1 MQTKTATRWQR
12 IKEVFIMTFGEK
24 LKEAI
29 NLEEYEK
36 TGKCRDKKDAVCVD
50 KNKDATAIYALFRQ
64 KKMSG
69 AEWLIDFFVQPGIV
83 QVLDQ
88 FSEFAAFYLVE
99 KGTKQYLVK
108 VTKEFI
114 TTNEL
119 ADRVDANKFVVGNY
133 RYKKGYQIV

>member
-1 MQTKTATRWQR
+1 
-12 IKEVFIMTFGEK
+12 MTFGEK

-64 KKMSG
+64 KKMSR
-69 AEWLIDFFVQPGIV
+69 AEWLVDFFVQPGIV

-99 KGTKQYLVK
+99 KGTKQYICHC
-108 VTKEFI
+108 TEFL
-114 TTNEL
+114 T
-119 ADRVDANKFVVGNY
+119 
-133 RYKKGYQIV
+133 

>member
-1 MQTKTATRWQR
+1 
-12 IKEVFIMTFGEK
+12 MTFGEK

-29 NLEEYEK
+29 NLEKYEK

-64 KKMSG
+64 KKMSR

-99 KGTKQYLVK
+99 KGTKQYLAK

-133 RYKKGYQIV
+133 CYKKGYQIV